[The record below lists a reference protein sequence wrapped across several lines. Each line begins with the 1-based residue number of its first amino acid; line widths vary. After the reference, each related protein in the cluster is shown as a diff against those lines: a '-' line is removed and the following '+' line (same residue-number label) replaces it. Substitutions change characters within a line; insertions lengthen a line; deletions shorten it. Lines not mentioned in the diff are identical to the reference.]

1 MGLIL
6 FCKVEI
12 QEIWSKISKEL
23 KKPKRT
29 DQSRHLSQPAR
40 PHTITWANQGLAMCA
55 TRTAPASA
63 SATPATARVL
73 RTQQRP
79 RARPPHHKSA
89 RVARPL
95 PPAALPSGPNC
106 SPLPISAHFSALVG
120 PGVLLMPHAR
130 STSPCLCPLS
140 ARHVSANSKAANKP
154 AACGKL
160 EVKISQC
167 GNQAQAPN
175 LSN

>member
-1 MGLIL
+1 MFNLGLIL

-29 DQSRHLSQPAR
+29 NQSRHLSQPAR

-55 TRTAPASA
+55 TQTAPASA

-95 PPAALPSGPNC
+95 PLAATYDMWACAAAPQ
-106 SPLPISAHFSALVG
+106 PIEVH
-120 PGVLLMPHAR
+120 
-130 STSPCLCPLS
+130 LS
-140 ARHVSANSKAANKP
+140 A
-154 AACGKL
+154 
-160 EVKISQC
+160 
-167 GNQAQAPN
+167 
-175 LSN
+175 